1 MSGVLTV
8 IGCRAG
14 SPGASGPA
22 SGYVV
27 EVASSSGMPVRLV
40 IDCGPGVLAGLAA
53 RGLTDH
59 IDALI
64 ISHQHADHS
73 ADVPPFGYHRSFPV
87 IQPPVPLY
95 GPTGIGDYLRTL
107 DQIHG
112 IPTIPEMATP
122 IATQFPIH
130 EVEPGDSFQ
139 VAGIQVDTLRAFHP
153 VPCISIRLPQL
164 GFVYTSDTGLTDELI
179 DFSRGAALL
188 LAEAT
193 YPTEEGRDFT
203 AHGHMGG
210 AEAGRL
216 AREAGVDH
224 LVVTHLSDFSQAA
237 ETEGHVR
244 KHFDGRV
251 SFAEP
256 GQQHQL

>member
-1 MSGVLTV
+1 VNSELTI

-14 SPGASGPA
+14 SPGSNGPA

-27 EVASSSGMPVRLV
+27 ESDGVRLI

-53 RGLTDH
+53 RGLTDDV
-59 IDALI
+59 DALI

-73 ADVPPFGYHRSFPV
+73 ADVAPFGYHRSFPV
-87 IQPPVPLY
+87 IMPPVPLY
-95 GPTGIGDYLRTL
+95 GPTGMSEYLKSL
-107 DQIHG
+107 DGIHG

-130 EVEPGDSFQ
+130 EIEPGTSFE
-139 VAGIQVDTLRAFHP
+139 VAGIQVDTLLAFHP

-164 GFVYTSDTGLTDELI
+164 GFVYTADTGLTDELI
-179 DFSRGAALL
+179 EFSRGAKLL

-193 YPTEEGRDFT
+193 YPTEEGRDFS

-216 AREAGVDH
+216 AREANVDH
-224 LVVTHLSDFSQAA
+224 LVVTHLSDINQMA
-237 ETEGHVR
+237 ETDSHVR
-244 KHFDGRV
+244 KEFDGQV
-251 SFAEP
+251 SFADP
-256 GQQHQL
+256 GQRYQL

>member
-1 MSGVLTV
+1 MNATLTI

-14 SPGASGPA
+14 SPGRNGPA

-27 EVASSSGMPVRLV
+27 ESGGKRIV

-53 RGLTDH
+53 RDLTDV
-59 IDALI
+59 DGLI

-73 ADVPPFGYHRSFPV
+73 ADVAPFGYHRSFPK
-87 IQPPVPLY
+87 IRPPVPLY
-95 GPTGIGDYLRTL
+95 GPTGIGEYLSTL
-107 DQIHG
+107 DDVHG

-130 EVEPGDSFQ
+130 EVEPGESFDL
-139 VAGIQVDTLRAFHP
+139 AGIRVDTLLAFHP
-153 VPCISIRLPQL
+153 VPCISIRLPEL
-164 GFVYTSDTGLTDELI
+164 GLVYTADTGLTDELI
-179 DFSRGAALL
+179 AFSEGAKVL

-193 YPTEEGRDFT
+193 YPTEEGRDFS

-216 AREAGVDH
+216 AREAKVDL
-224 LVVTHLSDFSQAA
+224 LVVTHLSDWAQRD
-237 ETEGHVR
+237 ETETHVA
-244 KHFDGRV
+244 KEFDGSV
-251 SFAEP
+251 AFAEP
-256 GQQHQL
+256 GQQYSL

>member
-1 MSGVLTV
+1 VNGTLTI

-14 SPGASGPA
+14 SPGRNGPA

-27 EVASSSGMPVRLV
+27 EADGKRVV

-53 RGLTDH
+53 RGLSDV
-59 IDALI
+59 DGMI

-73 ADVPPFGYHRSFPV
+73 ADVAPFGYHRSFPE
-87 IQPPVPLY
+87 ILPPVPLY
-95 GPTGIGDYLRTL
+95 GPTGIEAYLDTL
-107 DQIHG
+107 DDVHG

-130 EVEPGDSFQ
+130 EVEPGESFEL
-139 VAGIQVDTLRAFHP
+139 AGLRVDTLLAFHP

-164 GFVYTSDTGLTDELI
+164 GLVYTADTGLTDELI
-179 DFSRGAALL
+179 EFSRGAKLL

-193 YPTEEGRDFT
+193 YPTEEGRDFSQ
-203 AHGHMGG
+203 HGHMGG

-224 LVVTHLSDFSQAA
+224 LVVTHLSDWAQRD
-237 ETEGHVR
+237 ETETHVV
-244 KHFDGRV
+244 KEFDGRI

-256 GQQHQL
+256 GQQYSL

>member
-1 MSGVLTV
+1 MNGTLTI

-14 SPGASGPA
+14 SPGSNGPA

-27 EVASSSGMPVRLV
+27 DSGDKRIV

-53 RGLTDH
+53 RGLTDV
-59 IDALI
+59 DGMI

-73 ADVPPFGYHRSFPV
+73 ADVAPFGYHRSFPK
-87 IQPPVPLY
+87 ILPPVPLY
-95 GPTGIGDYLRTL
+95 GPVGIREYLSTL
-107 DQIHG
+107 DEVHG

-130 EVEPGDSFQ
+130 EVEPGESFEL
-139 VAGIQVDTLRAFHP
+139 AGIKVDTLLAFHP

-164 GFVYTSDTGLTDELI
+164 GLVYTADTGLTDELI
-179 DFSRGAALL
+179 EFSAGAKLL

-193 YPTEEGRDFT
+193 YPTEEGRDFS

-216 AREAGVDH
+216 AREAAVDH
-224 LVVTHLSDFSQAA
+224 LVVTHLSDWTQRD
-237 ETEGHVR
+237 ETETHVV
-244 KHFDGRV
+244 KEFDGRV
-251 SFAEP
+251 DFAEP
-256 GQQHQL
+256 GQQYRL